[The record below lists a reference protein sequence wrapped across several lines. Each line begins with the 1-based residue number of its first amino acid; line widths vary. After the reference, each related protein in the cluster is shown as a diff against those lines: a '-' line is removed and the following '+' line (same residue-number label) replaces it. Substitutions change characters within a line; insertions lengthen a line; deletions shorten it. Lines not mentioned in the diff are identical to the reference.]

1 MVGLIIVRSE
11 GGGELGEESSSL
23 LAAEGLGG
31 GGIIL
36 TCSLWLNCE
45 ERRSTW
51 PSRRHIEGDS
61 AAAIRIGLLH
71 IAVLKSYT
79 KPLHELTTAFS
90 PAIIKIWVQS
100 IEYTSIAIA
109 NSVKPYSSS
118 AIYIYKR
125 CVVRYPKNV
134 LLTGWC
140 IHTDTK
146 YSFHWKVDRISLGL

>member
-1 MVGLIIVRSE
+1 MFRCYVYSTKKLPKDLYDQPESTTV
-11 GGGELGEESSSL
+11 ELVKNYL
-23 LAAEGLGG
+23 RTRVL
-31 GGIIL
+31 IIL
-36 TCSLWLNCE
+36 TRSLWLNCE

-146 YSFHWKVDRISLGL
+146 YSFH